1 MSELFLGCP
10 KCKQIWKYDGYPS
23 DPQVSSIQCLRCGY
37 IGMGCT
43 FPRMNKEKLLK

>member
-23 DPQVSSIQCLRCGY
+23 DPQLCLRCGY